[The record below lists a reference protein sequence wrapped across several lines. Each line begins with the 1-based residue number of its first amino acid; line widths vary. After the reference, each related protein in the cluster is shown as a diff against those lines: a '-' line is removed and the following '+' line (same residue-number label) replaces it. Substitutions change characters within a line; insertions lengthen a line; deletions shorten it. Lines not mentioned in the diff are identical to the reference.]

1 MMFAPVNPGWR
12 LRPNWSRFGDPRP
25 GGAWITHQG
34 VDYYVPRGT
43 PLWGSGDGVV
53 VRVGFDRDGYGHFI
67 TTRYGRYNVLVA
79 HLESRTPLNV
89 GDRVNAR
96 THIGTTGQSG
106 NAAKV
111 EWNGLIHPHVEVTDL
126 NTGARIDP
134 LPMLNDFDRSTL
146 TGIPGTLIGGDMFD
160 AAAEARMTALIEM
173 NRPLKLVALVDEKG
187 AGGWL
192 WVDRE
197 GHHVV
202 VPSPAYAL
210 LVAAWGLSQPRPIR
224 TIDQNEFNYMKNQ
237 LLGPLN
243 PNAPIAQAQQA
254 ATLDQAAVERIVS
267 GLVERPVV
275 LSEDQVAEL
284 TKAARDGAEE
294 GVKSLRFVVVAQ

>member
-1 MMFAPVNPGWR
+1 MFAPVNPGWK

-25 GGAWITHQG
+25 GGAWRTHQG
-34 VDYYVPRGT
+34 VDYYVPRDT
-43 PLWGSGDGVV
+43 PVWASGDGVV
-53 VRVGFDRDGYGHFI
+53 VRIGYDPDGYGHFI

-79 HLESRTPLNV
+79 HLESRSPLKV
-89 GDRVNAR
+89 GDRVTAR
-96 THIGTTGQSG
+96 TRIGTTGQSG

-111 EWNGLIHPHVEVTDL
+111 EWKGLIHPHVEVTDL

-134 LPMLNDFDRSTL
+134 LPMLNDYDRTTL
-146 TGIPGTLIGGDMFD
+146 TGTPGTPIGGDMFD

-192 WVDRE
+192 WVDQE

-202 VPSPAYAL
+202 VPSPAYAA

-224 TIDQNEFNYMKNQ
+224 AIDGNELNYIKNQ

-243 PNAPIAQAQQA
+243 PGTPIARAQEA
-254 ATLDQAAVERIVS
+254 TTLDQASVEQIVA
-267 GLVERPVV
+267 GLTERPVV
-275 LSEDQVAEL
+275 LTDQQLEQIADAAERGSIDAIRQL
-284 TKAARDGAEE
+284 
-294 GVKSLRFVVVAQ
+294 SFVITAS